1 LARRGNK
8 QEPAAWHVLF
18 VSDTHPQPQFR
29 RFASFDA
36 MCKFLT
42 QQRRLSPDMFAVPV
56 YGLLA
61 RYSLAKNATDRRY
74 LIHPNG
80 KIVPLFEAIE
90 ELEVDSSFMLGDLD
104 LDITPVTTAS
114 LTGSS
119 RRISRTSRMLEEDH
133 IDEEEDPELGDVPTL

>member
-1 LARRGNK
+1 
-8 QEPAAWHVLF
+8 
-18 VSDTHPQPQFR
+18 
-29 RFASFDA
+29 
-36 MCKFLT
+36 
-42 QQRRLSPDMFAVPV
+42 MFAVPV